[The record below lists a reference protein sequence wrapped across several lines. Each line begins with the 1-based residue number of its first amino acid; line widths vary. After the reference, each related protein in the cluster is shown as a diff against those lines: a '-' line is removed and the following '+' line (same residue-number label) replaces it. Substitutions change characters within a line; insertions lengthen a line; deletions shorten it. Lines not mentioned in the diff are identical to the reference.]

1 MKSIFFPT
9 NSHLKINSFFA
20 RKNQK
25 NNNFR
30 QEKNQTN
37 QCRFQGFK
45 GIFQDTSPCHHHF
58 LLTSEVLDF
67 ASCTTQLYTWNYS
80 KLLFQGKVGR
90 ACGTRKGGI
99 TFFKAFLFQGDVH
112 AVGKR
117 ATAPASSFSR
127 TAFLASFS
135 RCKNCRQN
143 LVLFQEASFSRLGLA
158 NLFQGYGMDC
168 TPKND
173 PFSRINVSGCYV
185 HPFSCEQ
192 EVKQNPILRCQ
203 FSTKLG

>member
-1 MKSIFFPT
+1 MQE
-9 NSHLKINSFFA
+9 KI
-20 RKNQK
+20 KK

-30 QEKNQTN
+30 QEKIKQINAD
-37 QCRFQGFK
+37 FK
-45 GIFQDTSPCHHHF
+45 VSRAFSKILHH
-58 LLTSEVLDF
+58 
-67 ASCTTQLYTWNYS
+67 AITTFCSHLRSWTLPVALHNYIHGNYS